1 MRGVQGVQ
9 VNTQSREAV
18 VTRRSTQA
26 RDPELLQ
33 ALQRTGYPGRIL
45 PTSQATLRVQG
56 LDRSGSSNKARASLL
71 RVRGVR
77 NVEIQGTYGARVTY
91 DPRKV
96 KPKDLTRALR
106 RAGLQSQIQG

>member
-9 VNTQSREAV
+9 INTRSREAV
-18 VTRRSTQA
+18 VTRCSTQA

-45 PTSQATLRVQG
+45 PTRQATLRVQG
-56 LDRSGSSNKARASLL
+56 LQRSGTGDKVRASLR
-71 RVRGVR
+71 RVQGVR
-77 NVEIQGTYGARVTY
+77 SVEIQGTHGARVTY

-96 KPKDLTRALR
+96 KPADLTRALR
-106 RAGLQSQIQG
+106 RAGLQSQVQG